1 MADGH
6 RQVYDDSI
14 IAFLGIR
21 GYEQQK
27 SCDNCNCRYYRDT
40 YNRTLF
46 SQKQTKTGG
55 LIMGAIAVS
64 ITVTVIAIVGL
75 IYFTWQDK
83 KEAKRAAEKKAK
95 QA

>member
-27 SCDNCNCRYYRDT
+27 SCDNCNCRYYSDT

-46 SQKQTKTGG
+46 S
-55 LIMGAIAVS
+55 
-64 ITVTVIAIVGL
+64 
-75 IYFTWQDK
+75 
-83 KEAKRAAEKKAK
+83 
-95 QA
+95 